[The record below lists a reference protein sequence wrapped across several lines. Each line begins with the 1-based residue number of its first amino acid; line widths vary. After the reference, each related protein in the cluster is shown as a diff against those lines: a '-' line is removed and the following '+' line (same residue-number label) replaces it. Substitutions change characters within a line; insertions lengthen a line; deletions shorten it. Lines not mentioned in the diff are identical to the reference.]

1 VFRAEDRSTSLIR
14 GGLASATRG
23 SQSETAAWTMGT
35 APSFIEFEARR
46 NAVWRFG
53 RVFLRCPKC
62 GHRATTIL
70 HAAARHRDI
79 NHFLAGRS
87 SGGGGTSF
95 ASGIDGRIFSSER
108 QLGELSSAH
117 FDLCSSDT
125 RDLPRGTQGTRVGRA
140 VAEMSLAS
148 ARSNR
153 AWDADGGRAA
163 NDRRRMIADTPN
175 ERDRYAMDRAS
186 VAVAELLRD

>member
-1 VFRAEDRSTSLIR
+1 
-14 GGLASATRG
+14 
-23 SQSETAAWTMGT
+23 
-35 APSFIEFEARR
+35 
-46 NAVWRFG
+46 
-53 RVFLRCPKC
+53 
-62 GHRATTIL
+62 
-70 HAAARHRDI
+70 
-79 NHFLAGRS
+79 
-87 SGGGGTSF
+87 
-95 ASGIDGRIFSSER
+95 
-108 QLGELSSAH
+108 
-117 FDLCSSDT
+117 
-125 RDLPRGTQGTRVGRA
+125 VGRA